1 MIINAGVN
9 VKNWLIKVYVIR
21 DIFGILVFVNVNA
34 VNHKQY
40 LDYENCKFTAKL
52 ADKLVEE
59 CTYYNE
65 EVKIIL
71 FTTNTWIVIKKMF
84 LNMIMSIK

>member
-1 MIINAGVN
+1 M
-9 VKNWLIKVYVIR
+9 IR

-34 VNHKQY
+34 GNHKQY
-40 LDYENCKFTAKL
+40 LDFENCKFTAKL

-71 FTTNTWIVIKKMF
+71 FTTNT
-84 LNMIMSIK
+84 

>member
-1 MIINAGVN
+1 M
-9 VKNWLIKVYVIR
+9 IR

-40 LDYENCKFTAKL
+40 LDFENCKFTAKL
-52 ADKLVEE
+52 ADKLVEG

-71 FTTNTWIVIKKMF
+71 FTTNT
-84 LNMIMSIK
+84 